1 MKTPV
6 ARKLGM
12 NPGMRALII
21 APPPGYLKLLAPLP
35 DGLTVSS
42 RAGGMYPFVQVFATR
57 LSEIS
62 RIAQKLS
69 KHAAPNALVWI
80 SYPKKSSK
88 TGGDLSRDLI
98 REAMSVTGWRTV
110 SIVAIDEVWSAL
122 RFRPAGQVGSREA
135 RPGLR
140 RGHKTLPHRLDR
152 KCLRHSFRRSATSL
166 HRQSAGFVP
175 AVFKLRSYRSC
186 PIPPPTDCR

>member
-1 MKTPV
+1 MTNPV

-12 NPGMRALII
+12 NPGMRGLII

-42 RAGGMYPFVQVFATR
+42 RAHGMYPFVQVFATS

-62 RIAQKLS
+62 RFAQRLS

-80 SYPKKSSK
+80 SYPKKTSK
-88 TGGDLSRDLI
+88 LAGNLSRDVI
-98 REAMSVTGWRTV
+98 RKGMSGTGWRAV

-122 RFRPAGQVGSREA
+122 RFRPAGQVGSR
-135 RPGLR
+135 L
-140 RGHKTLPHRLDR
+140 K
-152 KCLRHSFRRSATSL
+152 RS
-166 HRQSAGFVP
+166 P
-175 AVFKLRSYRSC
+175 A
-186 PIPPPTDCR
+186 